1 MKSLSLNKEIVMG
14 RLESKIAII
23 TGATSGIGEASA
35 RLFAREGAKVAVVGR
50 NKDRGERIA
59 AEIRAAGGEAVFI
72 QADVSKE
79 LQCRQMIEQ
88 TVDSYGRL
96 DILFNNAGTTSTIA
110 IEDADEAEFD
120 RVMGTNLKSVFFA
133 CKYAIPIMKRQKY
146 GVILTCTSKG
156 AIIPT
161 KCSAIYA
168 ASKAGA
174 NQLTQAIA
182 INYGRYGIRA
192 NELLPSYVQTP
203 MTDEF
208 IERSGI
214 SREQIVAECKAG
226 TALDRI
232 ATSEECA
239 YAALFLVS
247 DEASYVTGTPMLV
260 DGGAIFS

>member
-1 MKSLSLNKEIVMG
+1 MDRLKSKV
-14 RLESKIAII
+14 AII
-23 TGATSGIGEASA
+23 TGATSGIGAASA
-35 RLFAREGAKVAVVGR
+35 RLFSGEGAQVVVVGR
-50 NKDRGERIA
+50 NEERGEGVV
-59 AEIRAAGGEAVFI
+59 AEIREARGEAIFVR
-72 QADVSKE
+72 ADVSKE
-79 LQCRQMIEQ
+79 TDCKRMIDRTMSE
-88 TVDSYGRL
+88 YGRL
-96 DILFNNAGTTSTIA
+96 DILFNNAGTTSTVA
-110 IEDADEAEFD
+110 LEDADEAEYD
-120 RVMGTNLKSVFFA
+120 RIMGVNLKAVFFA
-133 CKYAIPIMKRQKY
+133 CKYAIPIMKRQKH

-192 NELLPSYVQTP
+192 NELIPSYIQTP

-208 IERSGI
+208 IRLSGAN
-214 SREQIVAECKAG
+214 RDQAVAECEEG
-226 TALDRI
+226 TALGRI
-232 ATSEECA
+232 GTSEECA

-260 DGGAIFS
+260 DGGATFS

>member
-1 MKSLSLNKEIVMG
+1 
-14 RLESKIAII
+14 
-23 TGATSGIGEASA
+23 
-35 RLFAREGAKVAVVGR
+35 
-50 NKDRGERIA
+50 
-59 AEIRAAGGEAVFI
+59 
-72 QADVSKE
+72 
-79 LQCRQMIEQ
+79 MI
-88 TVDSYGRL
+88 
-96 DILFNNAGTTSTIA
+96 
-110 IEDADEAEFD
+110 
-120 RVMGTNLKSVFFA
+120 
-133 CKYAIPIMKRQKY
+133 RQKY

-182 INYGRYGIRA
+182 INYGRLGIRA
-192 NELLPSYVQTP
+192 NELLPSYVYTP

-208 IERSGI
+208 IKASGADP
-214 SREQIVAECKAG
+214 EQSFAEASAG
-226 TALDRI
+226 TALNRI

>member
-1 MKSLSLNKEIVMG
+1 MD
-14 RLESKIAII
+14 RLTSKVAII

-35 RLFAREGAKVAVVGR
+35 KLFAREGAKVVVVGR
-50 NKDRGERIA
+50 SKERGERVV
-59 AEIRAAGGEAVFI
+59 AEICKAGGEVFLI
-72 QADVSKE
+72 QAEVSNEPDCK
-79 LQCRQMIEQ
+79 RMIDL
-88 TVDSYGRL
+88 TLNKYGRL
-96 DILFNNAGTTSTIA
+96 DILFNNAGTTSSIA

-120 RVMGTNLKSVFFA
+120 RVIGTNLKSVFFA

-156 AIIPT
+156 AVIPT

-182 INYGRYGIRA
+182 VNYGRYGIRA

-203 MTDEF
+203 MTDDF
-208 IERSGI
+208 IRLSGADPKQAI
-214 SREQIVAECKAG
+214 AECEAG
-226 TALDRI
+226 TALGRI
-232 ATSEECA
+232 ATPEECA

-247 DEASYVTGTPMLV
+247 DEASYVTATPMLV

>member
-1 MKSLSLNKEIVMG
+1 MDRLKSKV
-14 RLESKIAII
+14 AII

-35 RLFAREGAKVAVVGR
+35 KLFASEGAKVVVVGR
-50 NKDRGERIA
+50 NEENGKRVV
-59 AEIRAAGGEAVFI
+59 AEIHKSGGEAIFV

-79 LQCRQMIEQ
+79 SDCKRMIEE
-88 TVDSYGRL
+88 TINKYGRL
-96 DILFNNAGTTSTIA
+96 DILFNNAGTTSVVA
-110 IEDADEAEFD
+110 IEAADETEFD
-120 RVMGTNLKSVFFA
+120 RVIGTNLKSVFFA
-133 CKYAIPIMKRQKY
+133 CKYAIPIMKHQRY

-168 ASKAGA
+168 ASKAAA

-182 INYGRYGIRA
+182 ITYGRYGIRA
-192 NELLPSYVQTP
+192 NEILPSYVLTP
-203 MTDEF
+203 MTDNF
-208 IERSGI
+208 IKHSGKDQ
-214 SREQIVAECKAG
+214 EQSLAECAAG
-226 TALDRI
+226 TALGRL
-232 ATSEECA
+232 ATPEECA

>member
-1 MKSLSLNKEIVMG
+1 MDRLKSKV
-14 RLESKIAII
+14 AII

-35 RLFAREGAKVAVVGR
+35 RLFAREGAKVVVVGR
-50 NKDRGERIA
+50 SQDRGERIA
-59 AEIRAAGGEAVFI
+59 AEICESGGESIFF

-79 LQCRQMIEQ
+79 LCCKGMIDRTIEK
-88 TVDSYGRL
+88 YGKL
-96 DILFNNAGTTSTIA
+96 DILFNNAGMTSAVA

-120 RVMGTNLKSVFFA
+120 QIIAVNLKSVFFA
-133 CKYAIPIMKRQKY
+133 CKYALPIMKRQQY

-156 AIIPT
+156 AVIPT

-182 INYGRYGIRA
+182 VNYGRYGIRA
-192 NELLPSYVQTP
+192 NELLPSYIQTP

-208 IERSGI
+208 IRRSGVVRDKI
-214 SREQIVAECKAG
+214 ITECEEG
-226 TALDRI
+226 TALGRI
-232 ATSEECA
+232 GTSEECA

-247 DEASYVTGTPMLV
+247 DEASYVTATPMLV

>member
-1 MKSLSLNKEIVMG
+1 MG
-14 RLESKIAII
+14 RLEAKIAII

-35 RLFAREGAKVAVVGR
+35 KLFAREGAKVVVVGR
-50 NKDRGERIA
+50 NKDRGESIV
-59 AEIRAAGGEAVFI
+59 AEIHEAGGEALFV

-79 LQCRQMIEQ
+79 SQCKHMIDRTME
-88 TVDSYGRL
+88 TYGRL
-96 DILFNNAGTTSTIA
+96 DILFNNAGTTSSVA

-120 RVMGTNLKSVFFA
+120 RVIGVNLKSVFFA
-133 CKYAIPIMKRQKY
+133 CKHAIPIMKRQKY

-182 INYGRYGIRA
+182 INYGRLGIRA

-208 IERSGI
+208 IKLSGI
-214 SREQIVAECKAG
+214 SPDQIFAECRAG

-239 YAALFLVS
+239 FVALFLVS

>member
-1 MKSLSLNKEIVMG
+1 MD
-14 RLESKIAII
+14 RLKSKIAII

-35 RLFAREGAKVAVVGR
+35 RLFACEGAKVVVVGR
-50 NKDRGERIA
+50 NEEKGTSVVT
-59 AEIRAAGGEAVFI
+59 EIHKSGGEAIFVP
-72 QADVSKE
+72 ADVSKE
-79 LQCRQMIEQ
+79 SACKRMIEE
-88 TVDSYGRL
+88 TINKYGRL
-96 DILFNNAGTTSTIA
+96 DILFNNAGTTSVIA
-110 IEDADEAEFD
+110 IEDADETEFD

-133 CKYAIPIMKRQKY
+133 CKYAIPIMKHQKY

-168 ASKAGA
+168 ASKAAA

-192 NELLPSYVQTP
+192 NEILPSYVLTP
-203 MTDEF
+203 MTDNF
-208 IERSGI
+208 IKYSGKDQAE
-214 SREQIVAECKAG
+214 SLAECAAG
-226 TALDRI
+226 TALGRL
-232 ATSEECA
+232 ATPEECA